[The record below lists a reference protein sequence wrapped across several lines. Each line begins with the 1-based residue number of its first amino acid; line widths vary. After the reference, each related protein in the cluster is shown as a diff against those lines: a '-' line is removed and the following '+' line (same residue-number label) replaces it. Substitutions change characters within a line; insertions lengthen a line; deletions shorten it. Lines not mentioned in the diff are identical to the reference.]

1 MAAVPRSPTTL
12 AVTGLGA
19 HRARIRGRITHKTQQ
34 AAAGFQSHASP
45 ASSVARV
52 GCAGLTIAGGVFEIA
67 GFFLVAC
74 ELARIQY
81 RELGEPVLVRRA
93 RARLRKLSRRSR
105 DQTVKAGSA
114 ELRATA
120 TLRARGR
127 ARQGPGTTL
136 ESRVDA
142 LEENAR
148 RLEDEIDE
156 QNATFGGDIQE
167 LSAKLS
173 LVQAELK
180 EERRRGEKERKAA
193 LRTSV
198 ALQAW
203 GTGLFVFGAIL
214 SVLGNTINC

>member
-1 MAAVPRSPTTL
+1 M
-12 AVTGLGA
+12 
-19 HRARIRGRITHKTQQ
+19 
-34 AAAGFQSHASP
+34 
-45 ASSVARV
+45 

-81 RELGEPVLVRRA
+81 REFGEPVLVRRA

-127 ARQGPGTTL
+127 VRQGPGATL
-136 ESRVDA
+136 ESRLDA

-148 RLEDEIDE
+148 RLEAEIDE
-156 QNATFGGDIQE
+156 QNATFGGDIE
-167 LSAKLS
+167 KLSAKLGV
-173 LVQAELK
+173 VQAELK
-180 EERRRGEKERKAA
+180 EERSRSEAERQAA

-198 ALQAW
+198 MLQVY
-203 GTGLFVFGAIL
+203 GTGLFVVGAVL
-214 SVLGNTINC
+214 SVLGGTVNC